1 MMVERKYLT
10 GKNQGKV
17 IIILNLQINKYF
29 FKIFFKLIIL

>member
-1 MMVERKYLT
+1 MIVERKYLT

-17 IIILNLQINKYF
+17 IITLNLQRNKYF